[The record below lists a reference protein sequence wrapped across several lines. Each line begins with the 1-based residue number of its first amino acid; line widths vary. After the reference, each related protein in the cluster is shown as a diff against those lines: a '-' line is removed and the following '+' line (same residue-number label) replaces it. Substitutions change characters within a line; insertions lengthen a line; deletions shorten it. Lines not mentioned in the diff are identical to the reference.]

1 MILLIPID
9 EEKNLCSVKA
19 NSSWALVTFD
29 EGKTQNID
37 FYNNKEDIKEYI
49 DYVIVQNQNECVDDF
64 LDEGFGILVAP
75 MQKSIDDIIEAYM
88 FRELHELGS

>member
-9 EEKNLCSVKA
+9 EEKNLCSVKE
-19 NSSWALVTFD
+19 NSSWAVVTFD
-29 EGKTQNID
+29 EGTTQNID

-64 LDEGFGILVAP
+64 LDEGLGILIAP

>member
-9 EEKNLCSVKA
+9 KEKNLCSVKA
-19 NSSWALVTFD
+19 NSSWAVVTFD
-29 EGKTQNID
+29 EGSTQNID

-49 DYVIVQNQNECVDDF
+49 DYVIVQNQNEYVDDF
-64 LDEGFGILVAP
+64 LDEGWGILIAP

>member
-19 NSSWALVTFD
+19 NSSWAVVTFD